1 MSGRWTK
8 VEDRYAV
15 EWGGR
20 AWNVVVDSNRPGLVS
35 ADGRIGP
42 LLALDG
48 VSARGRSGPD
58 ALGGASLVHHEHHLD
73 RIEAVYAPEGWDTLR
88 VRAAWT
94 AVAPEVI
101 DLEVQIQAF
110 SVDRL
115 MDVEIHVAS
124 DVGSVGVGTSTYLE
138 LVHPDD
144 RSPNES
150 PPRPGW
156 LRHSLFGHDLEKGV
170 VLRGRLRGIWLADTT
185 EAASRLDRFLREPLP
200 LGP

>member
-8 VEDRYAV
+8 VGSRYAID
-15 EWGGR
+15 WGGR
-20 AWNVVVDSNRPGLVS
+20 AWNVVVDADHPGLTS

-42 LLALDG
+42 MLALDG

-58 ALGGASLVHHEHHLD
+58 VLGGASLIHHELHLD

-94 AVAPEVI
+94 AVTPEMI

-124 DVGSVGVGTSTYLE
+124 HVGSADVGTSSYLE
-138 LVHPDD
+138 FVHPDD
-144 RSPNES
+144 RSPNER
-150 PPRPGW
+150 PPRSGW
-156 LRHSLFGHDLEKGV
+156 TRHSLFGHDLEKGV
-170 VLRGRLRGIWLADTT
+170 VLRGRLRGIWLADASD
-185 EAASRLDRFLREPLP
+185 AASQLDRFLHEPLP